1 MKVEIIP
8 VTASKQQDIVTLQ
21 EIATKSFTAM
31 FGPYHEPQAVKTY
44 TDEAYALPV
53 LIRELNDPDSRTYFL
68 KLNDTPV
75 GYLKLNW
82 RMAQTDQV
90 FENAMQLQR
99 IYLLPEYW
107 NQHLGSYLMD
117 KALDEAK
124 NRGLRQFGWVSGSIT
139 IGQGIFM
146 SVMALKR
153 LVHIRL

>member
-1 MKVEIIP
+1 MKVEIVP

-31 FGPYHEPQAVKTY
+31 FGPYHEPQAVKAY

-53 LIRELNDPDSRTYFL
+53 LIRELSDSDSRTYFL

-124 NRGLRQFGWVSGSIT
+124 KSRVKTVWLGV
-139 IGQGIFM
+139 
-146 SVMALKR
+146 
-153 LVHIRL
+153 